1 LFAYI
6 GYHGVTRVLKRTQ
19 EGSWRFSTSHL
30 LQFRVV
36 TLPLALHAQAR
47 FTLVKRIRPEHKNVD
62 LFNAVP
68 YYLYAYSCMCHNCP
82 LRRDLPSSAALILS
96 LSLSLPPSVAAN
108 HAYVPS
114 AVMIV
119 FSLDQQCHILPHP
132 PHPSSP
138 QTGVHCIEQ
147 VHNNTRGFRC
157 GKQTT

>member
-1 LFAYI
+1 
-6 GYHGVTRVLKRTQ
+6 VTRVSKRTQ

-30 LQFRVV
+30 LQFRAV
-36 TLPLALHAQAR
+36 TLLLALLAQAR
-47 FTLVKRIRPEHKNVD
+47 FTLAKRIRHEPKNVD
-62 LFNAVP
+62 LSNAFP
-68 YYLYAYSCMCHNCP
+68 YYLYGYSCRCHNRP

-132 PHPSSP
+132 LPSSP

>member
-1 LFAYI
+1 MP
-6 GYHGVTRVLKRTQ
+6 RVLKRTQ

-30 LQFRVV
+30 LQFRAVALLLE
-36 TLPLALHAQAR
+36 LPAQAR
-47 FTLVKRIRPEHKNVD
+47 FTLAERVRYEHNNVD
-62 LFNAVP
+62 LSNAVP
-68 YYLYAYSCMCHNCP
+68 FYLFGYSCRCHNRP
-82 LRRDLPSSAALILS
+82 LRRDLPSSAALILC

-119 FSLDQQCHILPHP
+119 FSLDQQCHILPP
-132 PHPSSP
+132 PLIPTNWS
-138 QTGVHCIEQ
+138 TLYIEQ